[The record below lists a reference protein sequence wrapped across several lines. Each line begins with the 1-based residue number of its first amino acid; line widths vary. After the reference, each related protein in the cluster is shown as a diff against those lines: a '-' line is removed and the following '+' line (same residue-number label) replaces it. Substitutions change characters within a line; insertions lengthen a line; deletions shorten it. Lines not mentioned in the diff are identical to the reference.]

1 MHAALRSMHT
11 NQKFKRKGVDKKM
24 ANKDIIMP
32 KLGFSEGDL
41 TLSKWLKA
49 EGDEIKQGDAIAEV
63 ESDKITNNIEAETDG
78 KIVKLC
84 VAEGDEVSIGD
95 VIAVIDA

>member
-1 MHAALRSMHT
+1 
-11 NQKFKRKGVDKKM
+11 M
-24 ANKDIIMP
+24 AQKDIIMP

-49 EGDEIKQGDAIAEV
+49 EGDTIAKGEAIAEI
-63 ESDKITNNIEAETDG
+63 ESDKITNNLEAEDEG

-95 VIAVIDA
+95 VIAVIEA